1 MVGPL
6 GPQPPPSH
14 VPAQPVW
21 RRCSL
26 SCPLLLSAPDAPA
39 GALRL
44 RGCGER
50 GAAGPE
56 WGFLW
61 PGPARRRRHRGTHQH
76 EAKVR
81 IRLRDMDRP
90 QPSRGATSYRAPSA
104 GFPRTRVGG
113 WQPVSAVTQRV
124 AGALLPGQP
133 EGARLAVGLAPPSGG
148 PSRLYLCGSRPSLPL
163 SLTSKSWMLG
173 AVRPRGSGSSREG
186 FSAL

>member
-21 RRCSL
+21 RRCCL

-39 GALRL
+39 GAPRL
-44 RGCGER
+44 RGFRER
-50 GAAGPE
+50 GAAGLE

-81 IRLRDMDRP
+81 TRLRDMDRP
-90 QPSRGATSYRAPSA
+90 QPPCGAASSRAPSA
-104 GFPRTRVGG
+104 GFLRTRVGG
-113 WQPVSAVTQRV
+113 LEPVSVVTRRV

-148 PSRLYLCGSRPSLPL
+148 PSRL
-163 SLTSKSWMLG
+163 
-173 AVRPRGSGSSREG
+173 
-186 FSAL
+186 FSAGPGPPCPCP